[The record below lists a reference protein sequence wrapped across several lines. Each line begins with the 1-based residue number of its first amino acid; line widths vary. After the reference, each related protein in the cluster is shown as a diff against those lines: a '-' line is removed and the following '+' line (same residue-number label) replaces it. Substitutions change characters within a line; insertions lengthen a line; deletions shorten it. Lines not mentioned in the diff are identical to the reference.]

1 MVVAPPLPGE
11 PLMPVTEA
19 ARLLGHEGTAALRKR
34 LRSGTLRGVAPYG
47 DAHAT
52 REWMVSRTQVEA
64 EAQNRG
70 RFAPPP
76 AVPAEGTET
85 LEDMRVGMLQ
95 GALNA
100 AQEARLAQAEQLV
113 AELRARIVEKDARIA
128 QLERQLAGYARSVA
142 EMLAADAPGAAG

>member
-1 MVVAPPLPGE
+1 VVVAPPLPGE
-11 PLMPVTEA
+11 ALMPVTDA

-47 DAHAT
+47 DGNPT
-52 REWMVSRTQVEA
+52 REWMASRTQIET

-70 RFAPPP
+70 RVAPPP
-76 AVPAEGTET
+76 AVPAVDDGET

-100 AQEARLAQAEQLV
+100 AQEARLDQAEQLV
-113 AELRARIVEKDARIA
+113 GELRARLAEKDARIA
-128 QLERQLAGYARSVA
+128 QLERQLGGYARSVA
-142 EMLAADAPGAAG
+142 EMLAANAPEA